1 MTIKHMAVMTVAAFV
16 LAGAAFAEGPKESP
30 EARMQM
36 EIRKAWQQGFEQG
49 YQRAMTYCDKQ
60 QEQHRQQMMKA
71 RAQMMQRAGEHNGPK
86 ASAPCPGACSCPM
99 ADRGAD
105 ACPMADRGE
114 RKGPMADRGEGRRGR
129 KGSRKNRPPRD

>member
-1 MTIKHMAVMTVAAFV
+1 MTIKHMAVMTVAAFA

-49 YQRAMTYCDKQ
+49 YQRAMTYSDKQ

-71 RAQMMQRAGEHNGPK
+71 RAQMMR
-86 ASAPCPGACSCPM
+86 M
-99 ADRGAD
+99 
-105 ACPMADRGE
+105 
-114 RKGPMADRGEGRRGR
+114 KG
-129 KGSRKNRPPRD
+129 

>member
-1 MTIKHMAVMTVAAFV
+1 MTIKHMAVMTVAAFA

-49 YQRAMTYCDKQ
+49 YQRAMTYSDKQ

-71 RAQMMQRAGEHNGPK
+71 RAQMMQRAGERKGPK
-86 ASAPCPGACSCPM
+86 
-99 ADRGAD
+99 
-105 ACPMADRGE
+105 ADRGE
-114 RKGPMADRGEGRRGR
+114 RKGPKGPRGEGRRGR
-129 KGSRKNRPPRD
+129 KGPRKNRPPRD